1 VRFEIKDLKRD
12 EFPEYPIEAYR
23 EAIVNA
29 VIHFDYYLG
38 DTIAIE
44 KLKNSI
50 VINNKEELLFPES
63 DFGKRSEARNRL
75 LVDLLARTDF
85 MEKAGTGIKRVTDA
99 CYANGNK
106 CTFHFSDAFWVT
118 IETNVPDNVPDKRT
132 ELIIDLIKKN
142 NQIHLKDL
150 AITLKVSTR
159 TKLTKVVRLCDSVRP
174 GSQKCSALKDA
185 GRTNPEETGRSLQRS
200 RLPLSEQYFL

>member
-1 VRFEIKDLKRD
+1 MFFQNK
-12 EFPEYPIEAYR
+12 AQ
-23 EAIVNA
+23 
-29 VIHFDYYLG
+29 
-38 DTIAIE
+38 IAN
-44 KLKNSI
+44 LRQR
-50 VINNKEELLFPES
+50 
-63 DFGKRSEARNRL
+63 GL

-118 IETNVPDNVPDKRT
+118 IETNVPDKRT

-159 TKLTKVVRLCDSVRP
+159 TIRRDIEKLKNMNKLKRI
-174 GSQKCSALKDA
+174 GSEKSGYWKIIND
-185 GRTNPEETGRSLQRS
+185 EK
-200 RLPLSEQYFL
+200 